1 MSSEERFVKIEN
13 ALSTLAEHHVQHAEE
28 IRGLRAMQKDVVVTQ
43 RDVVLSQKGMVL
55 ATTKVAEAATPHRR
69 GPAGYREKTPRA
81 DRHGRPDSSGPGP
94 ELIPGSFLR
103 VLS

>member
-28 IRGLRAMQKDVVVTQ
+28 IRELRVMQ

-55 ATTKVAEAATPHRR
+55 AITKVAEAQRR
-69 GPAGYREKTPRA
+69 TDEVQQVTERKLHALIDTV
-81 DRHGRPDSSGPGP
+81 DRIVRDRGRN
-94 ELIPGSFLR
+94 
-103 VLS
+103 